1 MASKL
6 RSAKKTQSNEDGEKE
21 NIPKKGD
28 NSAKGYEFD
37 SSMIDNRISAAI
49 QDLSINNK
57 IDTATK
63 EFKSK
68 IDSSFISLLNNFKS
82 NINQICSDTQR
93 DFQTKIKNVANIV
106 EKEILSVSSQCT
118 VSVNN
123 LCNDIF
129 YLTTALE
136 S

>member
-21 NIPKKGD
+21 NISKKGD